1 VKVRRT
7 DAGCELP
14 YLPQATEEDHGAHPF
29 KARAGI
35 GALTFAAAVA
45 PFVLAT
51 PAKAINIKF
60 IAKKRRLG

>member
-1 VKVRRT
+1 V
-7 DAGCELP
+7 
-14 YLPQATEEDHGAHPF
+14 TEEDHGAHPF

-60 IAKKRRLG
+60 IATKRGGLDDY